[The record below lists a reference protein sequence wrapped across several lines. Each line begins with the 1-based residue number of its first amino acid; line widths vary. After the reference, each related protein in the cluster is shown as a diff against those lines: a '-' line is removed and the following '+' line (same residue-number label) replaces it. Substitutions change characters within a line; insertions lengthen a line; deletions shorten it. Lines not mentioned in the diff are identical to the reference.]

1 MNDRELCELFGT
13 TIEDV
18 ERGVAKVE
26 SGDYFDFDF
35 SEVTMGRPFITIEKE
50 KMETISTS
58 VPKSRVAAMR
68 EVTERLGISHS
79 EFVRRAIEHELLAT
93 A

>member
-13 TIEDV
+13 TVDDV

-26 SGDYFDFDF
+26 SGDYSDFDF
-35 SEVTMGRPFITIEKE
+35 SKVTMGRPFTTMEKE
-50 KMETISTS
+50 KMETISTP
-58 VPKSRVAAMR
+58 VPMSRIAAMR
-68 EVTERLGISHS
+68 EVTERLGISRS